1 MSIMSVKGASS
12 KASGVL
18 KNEAIIAVLSASI
31 VAPFIVPKINSL
43 MDTVPILRDHKSIA
57 AFISGVVIFGLASKV
72 KSGGI
77 PQAVVIGVAGAFVLS
92 AMLPIYSQLTTRN
105 SGQ

>member
-1 MSIMSVKGASS
+1 MPASIADFKKQSTSIF
-12 KASGVL
+12 
-18 KNEAIIAVLSASI
+18 KNQAIIAVLSASI

-57 AFISGVVIFGLASKV
+57 AFISGVVIFGIAAKV
-72 KSGGI
+72 KGGLGR
-77 PQAVVIGVAGAFVLS
+77 AVVIGVAGAFILS
-92 AMLPIYSQLTTRN
+92 ALLPIYSQLTTRN